1 MKEDRRRPRVDGAQA
16 LLSSLEK
23 QLDSLTPAGVW
34 RVLILSIICIAVAG
48 YLIHPTHIHLG
59 PLYLLPICLASWR
72 LNFRVGLAVAV
83 VGAVLSVGTC
93 IAASGYLPAGAA
105 GNLALPAFSLTIMA
119 AIVSSSR
126 ASYERGR
133 IFARRDG
140 ITGALTRQA
149 FEQQAEAMIEAAAMQ
164 GRALLL
170 AYLDLDGFKS
180 VNDHHGHEAGDLVL
194 KRFGI
199 EGRAALRRED
209 CFGRMGGDEFAL
221 LVPLAS
227 IEEAQATA
235 EGLHRRFTAAL
246 ALTAHEVT
254 CSMGAL
260 ASAPDRGADLDE
272 LMREADRLMYA
283 AKNAGKNGLRFSAT
297 APPLDAELPLFAG
310 EGAASP
316 ASARPILNPPLGDA
330 PEVAGAG

>member
-23 QLDSLTPAGVW
+23 QLDSLSSAGVW

-72 LNFRVGLAVAV
+72 LTIRVGLAVAV

-93 IAASGYLPAGAA
+93 IAASGHLPAGAA
-105 GNLALPAFSLTIMA
+105 GNLALHAFSLTIMA
-119 AIVSSSR
+119 AIVSSFR
-126 ASYERGR
+126 ASYERER

-170 AYLDLDGFKS
+170 GLC
-180 VNDHHGHEAGDLVL
+180 GHFYINT
-194 KRFGI
+194 R
-199 EGRAALRRED
+199 
-209 CFGRMGGDEFAL
+209 
-221 LVPLAS
+221 
-227 IEEAQATA
+227 
-235 EGLHRRFTAAL
+235 
-246 ALTAHEVT
+246 
-254 CSMGAL
+254 
-260 ASAPDRGADLDE
+260 
-272 LMREADRLMYA
+272 
-283 AKNAGKNGLRFSAT
+283 
-297 APPLDAELPLFAG
+297 
-310 EGAASP
+310 
-316 ASARPILNPPLGDA
+316 
-330 PEVAGAG
+330 

>member
-1 MKEDRRRPRVDGAQA
+1 LTEDRRRPKDGRRRVF
-16 LLSSLEK
+16 LSFLEK

-105 GNLALPAFSLTIMA
+105 GNLALHAFSLTIMA
-119 AIVSSSR
+119 AIVSSFR
-126 ASYERGR
+126 ASYERER

-149 FEQQAEAMIEAAAMQ
+149 FESQAAAMIEAAAMQ

-170 AYLDLDGFKS
+170 AYLDLDGFKI
-180 VNDHHGHEAGDLVL
+180 VNDRHGHEAGDLVL

-227 IEEAQATA
+227 IEEAQETA

-246 ALTAHEVT
+246 ALTAYEVT

-260 ASAPDRGADLDE
+260 AIPSDRGADLDE
-272 LMREADRLMYA
+272 LMRRADRLMYA
-283 AKNAGKNGLRFSAT
+283 AKSGGKNGLRFSAT
-297 APPLDAELPLFAG
+297 VPPLDVELPSFAR

-316 ASARPILNPPLGDA
+316 ASPRPILHPPSSDP